1 MKSMKKLAALLL
13 ALVMTLTLAACGGG
27 KGSSKTNP
35 VVGKYIGET
44 VLSFGEW
51 VPMDEVYDLG
61 DNYIELK
68 EDGTG
73 CFMLDGDPT
82 TIAWK
87 LDKDG
92 ALTLDRDGSICSCTL
107 EDGLITVNDY
117 FGFDLQLT
125 FRKSTAGGSSG
136 SGTAELSLDD
146 FASVYGGDWHG
157 MAGLSDATGDLEAL
171 NDTAHE
177 ILARLVFD
185 GQRRGN
191 HPCAFQHLL
200 SVHAVLLWAVLR
212 HDEREPA
219 GGHPPERTDRCGAV
233 CCDGSE
239 AGGAGAV
246 ADGRRNRRRGSGS
259 ADQMGCC
266 RAEWHGVHGHHR

>member
-1 MKSMKKLAALLL
+1 MKGMKKLAALLL

-92 ALTLDRDGSICSCTL
+92 ALTLDRDGSICNCTL
-107 EDGLITVNDY
+107 KDGLITVND
-117 FGFDLQLT
+117 
-125 FRKSTAGGSSG
+125 
-136 SGTAELSLDD
+136 
-146 FASVYGGDWHG
+146 
-157 MAGLSDATGDLEAL
+157 
-171 NDTAHE
+171 
-177 ILARLVFD
+177 
-185 GQRRGN
+185 
-191 HPCAFQHLL
+191 
-200 SVHAVLLWAVLR
+200 
-212 HDEREPA
+212 
-219 GGHPPERTDRCGAV
+219 
-233 CCDGSE
+233 
-239 AGGAGAV
+239 
-246 ADGRRNRRRGSGS
+246 
-259 ADQMGCC
+259 
-266 RAEWHGVHGHHR
+266 

>member
-44 VLSFGEW
+44 VLSFDEW

-92 ALTLDRDGSICSCTL
+92 ALTLDLSSLKESSDKLVVMAIANTFIQNYEAKTL
-107 EDGLITVNDY
+107 E
-117 FGFDLQLT
+117 
-125 FRKSTAGGSSG
+125 
-136 SGTAELSLDD
+136 
-146 FASVYGGDWHG
+146 
-157 MAGLSDATGDLEAL
+157 
-171 NDTAHE
+171 
-177 ILARLVFD
+177 
-185 GQRRGN
+185 
-191 HPCAFQHLL
+191 L
-200 SVHAVLLWAVLR
+200 SV
-212 HDEREPA
+212 A
-219 GGHPPERTDRCGAV
+219 GEKIG
-233 CCDGSE
+233 DGPMSFE
-239 AGGAGAV
+239 KNYKKV
-246 ADGRRNRRRGSGS
+246 N
-259 ADQMGCC
+259 
-266 RAEWHGVHGHHR
+266 

>member
-1 MKSMKKLAALLL
+1 
-13 ALVMTLTLAACGGG
+13 MTLTLAACGGG

-44 VLSFGEW
+44 VLSFDEW

-92 ALTLDRDGSICSCTL
+92 ALTLDRDGSICNCTL
-107 EDGLITVNDY
+107 KDGLITVNDY

-125 FRKSTAGGSSG
+125 FRKGSGGSSG
-136 SGTAELSLDD
+136 GSGTAVVYDLS
-146 FASVYGGDWHG
+146 
-157 MAGLSDATGDLEAL
+157 GLSFSPQIKVEGDTDEDALIRKLRDLEPEFIDFILEAL
-171 NDTAHE
+171 S
-177 ILARLVFD
+177 
-185 GQRRGN
+185 RR
-191 HPCAFQHLL
+191 
-200 SVHAVLLWAVLR
+200 
-212 HDEREPA
+212 E
-219 GGHPPERTDRCGAV
+219 
-233 CCDGSE
+233 
-239 AGGAGAV
+239 GGAYV
-246 ADGRRNRRRGSGS
+246 TADSRLY
-259 ADQMGCC
+259 
-266 RAEWHGVHGHHR
+266 